1 VQDEGYLGADD
12 HLRHSGMGRN
22 ALPSPQAAAEI
33 DSLRALTQARPAYVH
48 VVAAKAYP
56 ALFGQDKQDALVLV
70 QSQPVAT
77 PADRLTYVLFDF
89 ARLCRDEARKGNFA
103 NSWSI
108 RTLAAASM
116 PVAPRS
122 AQAAPAGRSPARTSS
137 TRCR

>member
-1 VQDEGYLGADD
+1 MDRLGHAQFVSQTEAHETALRTQIDHLVIRLKDTANYVNSNAPDLAAQKLTGALNGSPYVQDEGYLGADD

-77 PADRLTYVLFDF
+77 PPTA
-89 ARLCRDEARKGNFA
+89 
-103 NSWSI
+103 
-108 RTLAAASM
+108 
-116 PVAPRS
+116 
-122 AQAAPAGRSPARTSS
+122 
-137 TRCR
+137 